1 VPLWCPRLR
10 LRPSRATTALATG
23 EWAHEVPCSH
33 FGTVGCGQGPG
44 PGAAG
49 AESILVQGPWYRSA
63 VAFAS
68 SGAPGVPHA
77 FEESR
82 MVVMAADQMH
92 IPLSYG
98 PEWL

>member
-1 VPLWCPRLR
+1 VGAAMVPSVAVTAIPRNNRAGNWGMGPRSPLFPFRYRGLW
-10 LRPSRATTALATG
+10 
-23 EWAHEVPCSH
+23 
-33 FGTVGCGQGPG
+33 

-68 SGAPGVPHA
+68 SGAPGAPHA